1 MECQECGDEADSL
14 VKVKVG
20 RRVMKLCEDCADRKR
35 EQAEVAREAGGV
47 MREMM
52 EYKGK

>member
-1 MECQECGDEADSL
+1 MECQECGDEATDL

-20 RRVMKLCEDCADRKR
+20 RKVMKLCEDCADRQKEQR
-35 EQAEVAREAGGV
+35 EIASEAGGV
-47 MREMM
+47 MRDMM